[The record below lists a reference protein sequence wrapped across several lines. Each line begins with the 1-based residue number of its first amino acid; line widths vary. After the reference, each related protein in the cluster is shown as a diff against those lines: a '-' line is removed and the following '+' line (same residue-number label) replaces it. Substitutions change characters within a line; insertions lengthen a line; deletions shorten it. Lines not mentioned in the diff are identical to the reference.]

1 MVKIG
6 VIGCGYWGPN
16 LIRNFFQI
24 PTCDLLMAADFIQD
38 RLNHMV
44 SLYPSLKVT
53 TNYNDVINNPEID
66 AVAIATPVFTHRKLA
81 IEAMKQGKH
90 VFVEKPMASSAEDAL
105 AMLELAEKHDLQLM
119 VGHTFEYHPAVLKI
133 KDLIGSGDLGDI
145 YYINSQRLNL
155 GLFQKDIN
163 VVWDLAPH
171 DISMILLFL
180 DQEPKYV
187 SAIGASHINPRIED
201 VATLSMVFNN
211 NIVAY
216 IQASWLCPNKIRKVT
231 IVGSKK
237 MLVYDDIEPNNK
249 IWIFDKGVEAPMH
262 YDNFGDFHYSYRYG
276 DISIPKVDNIEP
288 LKVELLHF
296 IKCIEENI
304 RPNTDG
310 NNGLRVVK
318 ILEAAQL
325 SINNEGKPFPT

>member
-16 LIRNFFQI
+16 LIRNFSQI
-24 PTCDLLMAADFIQD
+24 STCDLLIAADLAQE
-38 RLNHMV
+38 RLNHMA

-81 IEAMKQGKH
+81 IEAMKEGKH
-90 VFVEKPMASSAEDAL
+90 VFVEKPMASSVADAL
-105 AMLELAEKHDLQLM
+105 AMLELAEKQNLQLM
-119 VGHTFEYHPAVLKI
+119 VGHTFEYNPAVLKI
-133 KDLIGSGDLGDI
+133 KDLIASGDLGDI

-180 DQEPKYV
+180 DQEPKYI
-187 SAIGASHINPRIED
+187 SAIGAPHINPRIQD

-216 IQASWLCPNKIRKVT
+216 IQTSWLCPNKIRKVT

-262 YDNFGDFHYSYRYG
+262 YDNFGDFQYSYRYG

-318 ILEAAQL
+318 ILEASQL
-325 SINNEGKPFPT
+325 SIDNEGKPFPI